1 MAENVIEDKKERQRS
16 PNYPAVGLREAV
28 ERVRKL
34 FAADGRAGAP
44 AEIAAKH
51 IGYSSAHGQAM
62 SVIAALK
69 RFGLVAE
76 VSGRLAPTQ
85 AAIEILNLPE
95 TDSRRRTALRE
106 AALNPPLYRELV
118 EGHRATGLPQHDVL
132 EAELTTYKKFNPKAV
147 EGFVRDFLDTLEYAG
162 INVSDDVKSSEVEE
176 PMNEPTI
183 SSEPEST
190 SKAGFSFMKTA
201 YQDAQKAQAAQALQN
216 AWTWTLSI
224 PRNVRAELRVS
235 GPVTKADIIRLR
247 KQVDALEESFDEE
260 E

>member
-1 MAENVIEDKKERQRS
+1 MAEIVGVEDKKERQRS

-28 ERVRKL
+28 ERVRRL
-34 FAADGRAGAP
+34 YEADGRAGAP

-95 TDSRRRTALRE
+95 TDSRRRNALRQ

-118 EGHRATGLPQHDVL
+118 EGHKETGLPQHDVL

-162 INVSDDVKSSEVEE
+162 ISVSDDVKSSETSDKEE
-176 PMNEPTI
+176 VDKVTGQDLVAP
-183 SSEPEST
+183 
-190 SKAGFSFMKTA
+190 GFSKQTPMGLVTSGVESPS
-201 YQDAQKAQAAQALQN
+201 N
-216 AWTWTLSI
+216 VWTWTLSM
-224 PRNVRAELRVS
+224 PRNVRADLRVS
-235 GPVTKADIIRLR
+235 GPVTKADISRLK
-247 KQVDALEESFDEE
+247 KQIDALEESFDEE